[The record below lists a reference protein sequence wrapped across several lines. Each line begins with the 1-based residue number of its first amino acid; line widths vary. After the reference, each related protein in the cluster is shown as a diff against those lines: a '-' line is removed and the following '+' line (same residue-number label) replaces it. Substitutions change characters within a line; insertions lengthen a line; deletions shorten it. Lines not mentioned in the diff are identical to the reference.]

1 MAVNATIP
9 AVPAE
14 AISADLIDI
23 EVMFKYTVGG
33 ETKHACKRVPADKL
47 PPAWVTALEAKIKA
61 WLERT
66 ES

>member
-1 MAVNATIP
+1 MAVEATIP
-9 AVPAE
+9 QVPAE
-14 AISADLIDI
+14 PVTGELVSI
-23 EVMFKYTVGG
+23 EVFYKYESGG
-33 ETKHACKRVPADKL
+33 ESKHFCKCIPADKL

>member
-9 AVPAE
+9 QVPAE
-14 AISADLIDI
+14 PVTGELLGI
-23 EVMFKYTVGG
+23 EVFYKYESGG
-33 ETKHACKRVPADKL
+33 EARHWCKRIPADKL

-61 WLERT
+61 WLEKT